1 MKLLQL
7 TGPFS
12 AGQTINI
19 PAQQNCTYVH
29 IGIQIPRERQPIAY
43 WKERISTANQ
53 KGLHPDLV
61 INDVEYIISEAGI
74 LEFDGLAELTW
85 NIEFKRDLP
94 METIIDIVYK
104 IQEN

>member
-43 WKERISTANQ
+43 
-53 KGLHPDLV
+53 
-61 INDVEYIISEAGI
+61 
-74 LEFDGLAELTW
+74 
-85 NIEFKRDLP
+85 
-94 METIIDIVYK
+94 
-104 IQEN
+104 